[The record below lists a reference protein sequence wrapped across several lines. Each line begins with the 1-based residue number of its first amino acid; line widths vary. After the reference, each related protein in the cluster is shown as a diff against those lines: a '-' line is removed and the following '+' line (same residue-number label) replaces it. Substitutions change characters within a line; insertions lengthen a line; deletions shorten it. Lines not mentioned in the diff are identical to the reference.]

1 MAPAT
6 SKRYSKRVH
15 QRSGEKDG
23 SHLLTLALN
32 IAKTKELILDF
43 RRNKVAPAPLY
54 INGESVERV
63 ETFKFLGVHI
73 SADLSWSANTTALV
87 KKAQQRLHFLRVLR
101 KEQLNTNLLVTFYR
115 TAIESLLTYAV
126 SVWHSNCTEADRK
139 RLQRVTN
146 TAQKII
152 GCPLPPLTPIYRSRC
167 LGRAKLVHNTVTLHY
182 VLRQPT

>member
-1 MAPAT
+1 MITEGNEAAYRDEVLRL
-6 SKRYSKRVH
+6 SEWCAVNN
-15 QRSGEKDG
+15 
-23 SHLLTLALN
+23 LALN

-73 SADLSWSANTTALV
+73 SANLSWSANTTALV
-87 KKAQQRLHFLRVLR
+87 KKAQQRLHFLRVRR

-139 RLQRVTN
+139 RLQ
-146 TAQKII
+146 
-152 GCPLPPLTPIYRSRC
+152 GSES
-167 LGRAKLVHNTVTLHY
+167 GD
-182 VLRQPT
+182 